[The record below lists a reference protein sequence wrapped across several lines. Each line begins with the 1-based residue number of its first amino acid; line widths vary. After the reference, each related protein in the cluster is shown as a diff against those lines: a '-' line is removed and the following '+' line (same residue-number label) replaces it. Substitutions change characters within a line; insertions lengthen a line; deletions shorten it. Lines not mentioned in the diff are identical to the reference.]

1 MTWLVLYIQ
10 IEQELDQEKRMAD
23 NIVNDM
29 VSIIYID
36 RTRVRPGKKNG

>member
-1 MTWLVLYIQ
+1 
-10 IEQELDQEKRMAD
+10 MAD

-36 RTRVRPGKKNG
+36 RTRVRPGKKNGW